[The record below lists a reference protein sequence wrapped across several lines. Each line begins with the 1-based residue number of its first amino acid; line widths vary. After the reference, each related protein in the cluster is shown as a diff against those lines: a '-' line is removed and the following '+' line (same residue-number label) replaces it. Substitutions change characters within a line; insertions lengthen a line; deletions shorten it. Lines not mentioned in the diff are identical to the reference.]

1 MQISAAKQALW
12 WGAAAAVLM
21 LALWFLGGAIMP
33 FILGMGI
40 AYMLDPLAD
49 RLERMGLSR
58 TLSVALITL
67 AVLLAL
73 AAFLLWL
80 GPLLVNQ
87 GAQLV
92 EAAPALLDRL
102 QQAIRSRFPE
112 LLPDGGLVE
121 SALQQIQQTLGAS
134 MGGLVGTLVG
144 SLRSVVGIVMVLV
157 IAPVVAFY
165 MLLDWDNMVER
176 VDNLLPRQHATTIR
190 TIFAQIDDSV
200 AGFLRGEALVI
211 LILGT
216 FYSIGLMLAGLPFGI
231 LIGVAAAVLSFI
243 PYVGTLV
250 GGSLA
255 IGIGIATFWGEPARI
270 GIVVAIFAAGQLMES
285 NYLQPKIVGS
295 HVGLHPVWLML
306 SLSVFGTLFGFLGL
320 LVAVPVGAAVGVIV
334 RFMAERYRESALYT
348 GRDVLP
354 QPAPPML
361 VEMVPPGTTEAAYRR
376 SEAAH
381 RIAAAE
387 ARVEDARFEA
397 RKAAEAAAKSDRAR
411 VAEAR
416 VRVPA
421 EGAEAAAAA
430 LDDHPQLRSWGGR
443 TPDGTDP
450 TDPKGKEATRE
461 AKDAAE
467 AAALAAEEEAKHRSG
482 PVIEGRPDEAAR
494 AGRARLAFSDA
505 SPPVQA
511 APGPRAEDAPRRPGD
526 DRA

>member
-58 TLSVALITL
+58 TLAVALITL
-67 AVLLAL
+67 AVLVAL

-92 EAAPALLDRL
+92 EAAPELLDQL

-121 SALQQIQQTLGAS
+121 SALQQIRQTLGAS
-134 MGGLVGTLVG
+134 MGGLVATLVG

-165 MLLDWDNMVER
+165 MLLDWDHMVER

-216 FYSIGLMLAGLPFGI
+216 FYSVALMLAGLPFGI
-231 LIGVAAAVLSFI
+231 LIGVSAAMLSFI

-250 GGSLA
+250 GGALS
-255 IGIGIATFWGEPARI
+255 IGIALATFWGEPARI
-270 GIVVAIFAAGQLMES
+270 GAVVAIFAAGQMMEG

-334 RFMAERYRESALYT
+334 RFLAERYRESALYT
-348 GRDVLP
+348 GRDVMP

-361 VEMVPPGTTEAAYRR
+361 VEMVPPGTTEAAWRR

-381 RIAAAE
+381 RVAAAE

-397 RKAAEAAAKSDRAR
+397 RKAAEAAAKSDGAR
-411 VAEAR
+411 VAEAT
-416 VRVPA
+416 VRVTG

-430 LDDHPQLRSWGGR
+430 LEDEPQVRSWGGK

-450 TDPKGKEATRE
+450 NDPKGKEAARK

-467 AAALAAEEEAKHRSG
+467 AAALAAEEEARYRSG
-482 PVIEGRPDEAAR
+482 PVIEGRPDDATRAASVGPG
-494 AGRARLAFSDA
+494 AAVI
-505 SPPVQA
+505 PPRRPEDTPRR
-511 APGPRAEDAPRRPGD
+511 PGDTPRRPGD

>member
-1 MQISAAKQALW
+1 MQISATKQALW

-40 AYMLDPLAD
+40 AYMLDPIAD

-73 AAFLLWL
+73 VAFLLWL

-92 EAAPALLDRL
+92 EAAPDLLDRL
-102 QQAIRSRFPE
+102 QQTIRSRFPE

-121 SALQQIQQTLGAS
+121 TALQQIRTTLGAS

-165 MLLDWDNMVER
+165 MLLDWDRMVER
-176 VDNLLPRQHATTIR
+176 VDNLLPRQHARTIR
-190 TIFAQIDDSV
+190 SIFSQIDDSV

-216 FYSIGLMLAGLPFGI
+216 FYSVALMMAGLPFGI
-231 LIGVAAAVLSFI
+231 LIGVSAAMLSFI

-250 GGSLA
+250 GGALS
-255 IGIGIATFWGEPARI
+255 IGIALATFWGEPARI
-270 GIVVAIFAAGQLMES
+270 GAVVGIFAAGQMLEG

-334 RFMAERYRESALYT
+334 RFLAERYRESALYT
-348 GRDVLP
+348 GREVLP
-354 QPAPPML
+354 QPAAPVL
-361 VEMVPPGTTEAAYRR
+361 VEMVPRGTTEAAHRR
-376 SEAAH
+376 SEEAHRAASEEARIEAAH
-381 RIAAAE
+381 
-387 ARVEDARFEA
+387 FEA
-397 RKAAEAAAKSDRAR
+397 RLAAEDAAKSDGAR

-416 VRVPA
+416 VRVPG
-421 EGAEAAAAA
+421 EGAAATAAAMEEK
-430 LDDHPQLRSWGGR
+430 PQLRSWGGR

-450 TDPKGKEATRE
+450 TDPKGKEARRE
-461 AKDAAE
+461 AKEEAEQAE
-467 AAALAAEEEAKHRSG
+467 AAAREDAAHRTG
-482 PVIEGRPDEAAR
+482 PVIELGPQ
-494 AGRARLAFSDA
+494 SDA
-505 SPPVQA
+505 PP
-511 APGPRAEDAPRRPGD
+511 DAPPDAPSPDTPTRPPRGS
-526 DRA
+526 A